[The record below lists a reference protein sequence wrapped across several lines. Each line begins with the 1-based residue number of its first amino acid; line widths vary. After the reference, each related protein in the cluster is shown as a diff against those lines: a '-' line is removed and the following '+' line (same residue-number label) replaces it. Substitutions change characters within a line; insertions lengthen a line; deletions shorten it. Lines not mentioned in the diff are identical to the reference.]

1 MYMSSQYTMSEA
13 RARLAQLLDEVE
25 RGVDVVIT
33 RHGRPAARLV
43 YPRPSNPN
51 AADLMHA
58 VDRLMTEFDQ
68 PRERELP
75 PASEGGPTAD
85 ELVAALRADRDAT

>member
-43 YPRPSNPN
+43 SPRPSNPH

-58 VDRLMTEFDQ
+58 VDQLMTEFDQ
-68 PRERELP
+68 PRERKLP
-75 PASEGGPTAD
+75 PVAEGGPTAD
-85 ELVAALRADRDAT
+85 ELVAALRADREAT

>member
-1 MYMSSQYTMSEA
+1 MSSLYTMSEA

-43 YPRPSNPN
+43 YPALPTRKPPTSCTPS
-51 AADLMHA
+51 
-58 VDRLMTEFDQ
+58 T
-68 PRERELP
+68 
-75 PASEGGPTAD
+75 G
-85 ELVAALRADRDAT
+85 

>member
-1 MYMSSQYTMSEA
+1 MSSLYTMSEA

-43 YPRPSNPN
+43 YPRPSNPH

-75 PASEGGPTAD
+75 PVGEGGPTAD
-85 ELVAALRADRDAT
+85 ELIAALRADRDAT

>member
-1 MYMSSQYTMSEA
+1 MYMSAVYSMSEA

-25 RGVDVVIT
+25 QGVDVVIT

-43 YPRPSNPN
+43 SPRPADPR

-58 VDRLMTEFDQ
+58 VDALMIEFDR
-68 PRERELP
+68 PRAQSLP
-75 PASEGGPTAD
+75 PVAQGRPTAD
-85 ELVAALRADRDAT
+85 ELVAALRADRDAG